1 MDDSPLKLDDEQTLC
16 ALEQYSFSDEAAQ
29 LVREKHPQLKMQ
41 YATDIEGVWDA
52 VTKES
57 ALGVIPF
64 ENSSQGVV
72 WDNLDR
78 LMKDAQP
85 LQIIASVRQQVRM
98 CVGGKAG
105 TTLENVRT
113 VYSHP
118 AGLRQSARFISDL
131 PAGVQKIECSSTVDG
146 AKKVAESLEIGNIA
160 LASRSAIE
168 IMGLRVI
175 AEDVADL
182 PREQNVTKFFVV
194 SKNGDQKLPDTRRD
208 YHAAIITPNDEMGVL
223 AKMLNQIANCNV
235 NLVSIHSRSVGD
247 HEYAFFMDMEK
258 RGSDGEMGV
267 LDEWLRKSK
276 AIKSVKWLGSWDENV
291 RNYFGK

>member
-1 MDDSPLKLDDEQTLC
+1 MDHSPLNDERTLC

-29 LVREKHPQLKMQ
+29 LVREKHPQLQMR
-41 YATDIEGVWDA
+41 YVTTIEEVWDA
-52 VTKES
+52 VIKQN
-57 ALGVIPF
+57 ALGMIPF

-78 LMKDAQP
+78 LLHDNQP
-85 LQIIASVRQQVRM
+85 LQITASVRQQVRM
-98 CVGGKAG
+98 CVGGKEG

-113 VYSHP
+113 VYSHQ

-131 PAGVQKIECSSTVDG
+131 PAGVQKIECPSTVDG
-146 AKKVAESLEIGNIA
+146 AKKVAESVEIGQIV

-168 IMGLRVI
+168 IVGLRVI
-175 AEDVADL
+175 AEDITDL
-182 PREQNVTKFFVV
+182 RGKKNVTQFFVV
-194 SKNGDQKLPDTRRD
+194 HKNGNQKLPDVKCG
-208 YHAAIITPNDEMGVL
+208 YHAAIITPNDELGVL

-267 LDEWLRKSK
+267 LDEWLQKSK